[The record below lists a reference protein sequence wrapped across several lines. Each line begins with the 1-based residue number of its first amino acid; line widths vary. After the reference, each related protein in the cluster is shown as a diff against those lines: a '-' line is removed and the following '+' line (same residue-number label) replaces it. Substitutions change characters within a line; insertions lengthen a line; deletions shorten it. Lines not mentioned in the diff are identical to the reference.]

1 MQCEDVLGLRLPE
14 ALTLLG
20 EVGVEPQICVT
31 GKAEEGGDPNG
42 LRVVQ
47 VQICQNRY
55 ILTVCAI
62 PDDYR

>member
-14 ALTLLG
+14 ALMLLG

-31 GKAEEGGDPNG
+31 GKAGEGGDLNG
-42 LRVVQ
+42 LRVVR

-55 ILTVCAI
+55 VLTVCAI